1 MYHSRRCLIEFEN
14 IDIPLTYVLFSEF
27 LYSSVSYHRLYLVQ
41 RVEVRCSV
49 FNTIL
54 VDPSGL
60 LPWEHVPVIS
70 KPSFCHHAD
79 VLRHLLVSQPALMI
93 HLHRFSDRPLHRRNY
108 LRLQL
113 PVHISPFLTLG

>member
-1 MYHSRRCLIEFEN
+1 MYYSHRCLIELEN

-27 LYSSVSYHRLYLVQ
+27 LDSPVGYHRLYLVQ
-41 RVEVRCSV
+41 RVEVRCRV

-70 KPSFCHHAD
+70 KPSLCHHAD
-79 VLRHLLVSQPALMI
+79 VLRHLLVSDPSLLI
-93 HLHRFSDRPLHRRNY
+93 DLHRFSYRPLNGCNN
-108 LRLQL
+108 LCLQL
-113 PVHISPFLTLG
+113 PVHIMPNV

>member
-27 LYSSVSYHRLYLVQ
+27 LYSSVSYHRLYLMQ
-41 RVEVRCSV
+41 RVEVRCRV

-70 KPSFCHHAD
+70 KPSLSHHAD
-79 VLRHLLVSQPALMI
+79 VLRHLLVGQPAFMVA
-93 HLHRFSDRPLHRRNY
+93 LHRFSH
-108 LRLQL
+108 
-113 PVHISPFLTLG
+113 